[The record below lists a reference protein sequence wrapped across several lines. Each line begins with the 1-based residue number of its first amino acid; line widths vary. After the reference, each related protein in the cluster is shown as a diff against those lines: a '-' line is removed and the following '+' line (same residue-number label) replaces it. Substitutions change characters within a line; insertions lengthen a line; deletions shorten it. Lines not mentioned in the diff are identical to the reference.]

1 MKLNDKGLPLYYQ
14 IEKYMREKIL
24 GNEWPV
30 GRLIPTETELM
41 ELFQV
46 SRATLRQAVGN
57 LCNEGLLERL
67 QGRGTFVKMK
77 APYIGDYTQVW
88 QEQDTKHVQET
99 LSCEE
104 VEGPDIR
111 HFCDSIGISG
121 DSVLTSIRCL
131 HSDIDARSVEPSN
144 VTVSYFPKERF
155 PDIKDRF
162 SDEYSIYHLME
173 KHYNVHLRSA
183 LSVFNAVCLDK
194 ALAGLL
200 ELPTGTPVI
209 CIEKIL
215 YDEMEQ
221 PVYISE
227 IYLHPSNNRL
237 EFRSQS

>member
-1 MKLNDKGLPLYYQ
+1 MKLNEKGLPLYYQ

-30 GRLIPTETELM
+30 GTQIPTETELM
-41 ELFQV
+41 ELFSV

-67 QGRGTFVKMK
+67 QGRGTFVKTK

-88 QEQDTKHVQET
+88 LEQDARHVQET
-99 LSCEE
+99 LSFEDRQ
-104 VEGPDIR
+104 GSSIR
-111 HFCDSIGISG
+111 HLCDSMGISS
-121 DSVLTSIRCL
+121 DSVLVSIKCL
-131 HSDIDARSVEPSN
+131 HSNIDARSVEPSN
-144 VTVSYFPKERF
+144 VTISYFPKDRF

-173 KHYNVHLRSA
+173 KHYNIHLRSA
-183 LSVFNAVCLDK
+183 LSVFNAVCLEEQ
-194 ALAGLL
+194 LSRLL
-200 ELPTGTPVI
+200 ELPSGTPVI
-209 CIEKIL
+209 CIEKTL
-215 YDEMEQ
+215 FDEMEQ